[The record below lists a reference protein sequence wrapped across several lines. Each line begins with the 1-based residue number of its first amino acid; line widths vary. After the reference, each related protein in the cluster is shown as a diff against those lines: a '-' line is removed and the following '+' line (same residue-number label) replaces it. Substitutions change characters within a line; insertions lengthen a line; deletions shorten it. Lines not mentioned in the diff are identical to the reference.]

1 MASCEHLPFC
11 PTVFGIA
18 VRVRW
23 ADNPVR
29 RIDENLAGCPLAPY
43 RADRCCLRGAGALPG
58 RVRAGVDFATVRRLA
73 RLAGHEGCV
82 ELHKAHRHL
91 T

>member
-1 MASCEHLPFC
+1 MASCEHLPYC

-29 RIDENLAGCPLAPY
+29 RIDENLAGCPQLHIALIVAAYAALGHYLGVFALLWTSPLFAALLAWPVMKV
-43 RADRCCLRGAGALPG
+43 ASNCIKPIAI
-58 RVRAGVDFATVRRLA
+58 
-73 RLAGHEGCV
+73 
-82 ELHKAHRHL
+82 
-91 T
+91 